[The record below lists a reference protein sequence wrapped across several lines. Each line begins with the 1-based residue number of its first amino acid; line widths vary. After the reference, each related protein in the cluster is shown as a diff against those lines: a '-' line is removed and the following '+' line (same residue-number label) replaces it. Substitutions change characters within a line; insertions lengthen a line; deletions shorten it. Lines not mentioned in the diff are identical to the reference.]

1 VTLVDRIAR
10 LGDRSARLA
19 RAIIPDPF
27 VIAILLSAVTLAA
40 GYAIAAR
47 RPEQA
52 EIGLMGLISIYAGGM
67 FESDSSTKGLVAF
80 AFKMALI
87 LVTGHALAAAGP
99 VRYALAVF
107 AGRPRTTGGA
117 AAMVAVV
124 AMILGLINWG
134 VGLVG
139 GAFLAREVGRSF
151 AQRGQPLNYPL
162 VGAAGYMGLLVWHG
176 GLSGSAPLAVASKN
190 SLSSFGMTLDVTETI
205 FSGLNVVVS
214 LVLLLAI
221 GLLFWVL
228 GKGSGDPGR
237 EFPTDPRLLEL
248 GSESPIPPSPRAN
261 EADETSRFVYWL
273 ENSVWVGAV
282 FVLPVLIALGYWL
295 AKERTG
301 AINLDSVILTF
312 WMAGMVLHRTPMAYM
327 SAFGEGVK
335 SSAGILLQFPLY
347 FGILAVARDSGLLE
361 VTARSMANFARGM
374 DSTISAS
381 VTAPVF
387 TFITSGLVNLF
398 VPSGGGQWA
407 LQSPIILE
415 TSNALGLD
423 RAKMLMAFSY
433 GDEITNMLQPFWAL
447 PLLSITGLRAREIM
461 GYTILAML
469 TAAPIFIIALA
480 IS

>member
-1 VTLVDRIAR
+1 MTLVDRIAR

-27 VIAILLSAVTLAA
+27 VIAILLSVVTLVGGYAVAA
-40 GYAIAAR
+40 G
-47 RPEQA
+47 RPDRA
-52 EIGLMGLISIYAGGM
+52 EIDLMGLISSYAGGM
-67 FESDSSTKGLVAF
+67 FESNSPTKGLVAF

-107 AGRPRTTGGA
+107 AGMPRTTGGA

-151 AQRGQPLNYPL
+151 AQRGQSLNYPL

-176 GLSGSAPLAVASKN
+176 GLSGSAPLAVATDG
-190 SLSSFGMTLDVTETI
+190 SFGMALNVTDTI

-221 GLLFWVL
+221 ALLFWAL
-228 GKGSGDPGR
+228 GKGSVDAGR
-237 EFPTDPRLLEL
+237 EIPTDPRLLEL
-248 GSESPIPPSPRAN
+248 GSESPSKPSSQSN
-261 EADETSRFVYWL
+261 EAAETSRFVFWL

-295 AKERTG
+295 AEKGTG
-301 AINLDSVILTF
+301 AVNLDSVILTF

-327 SAFGEGVK
+327 AAFGEGVK

-361 VTARSMANFARGM
+361 VTARSMASFAKDI
-374 DSTISAS
+374 DSVVSAS
-381 VTAPVF
+381 VTAPIF
-387 TFITSGLVNLF
+387 TFVTSGLVNLF

-423 RAKMLMAFSY
+423 RAKMLMAFAY